1 MHRGTAESYQ
11 IIRMYE
17 SGRKARVLAK
27 GMTLAEAQ
35 EWCNDPETSS
45 STAQSWKAK
54 RHTQRHGRWFD
65 GFREER

>member
-1 MHRGTAESYQ
+1 
-11 IIRMYE
+11 
-17 SGRKARVLAK
+17 
-27 GMTLAEAQ
+27 MTLAEAQ
-35 EWCNDPETSS
+35 EWCGDPETSS